1 MYFWESNLYFWF
13 LIFAFW
19 CCQFCTFKN
28 PLFSTHFYLGV
39 WLRTLLSSLAS
50 DSPYSPPGHLYFLPP
65 LSLLYPNLWISLGTL
80 GCGEHLG
87 NWLLGTSVSILLTPP
102 LLFQVT
108 SISFFPLLYEILW
121 ISFSVPGCGENI
133 GNWLLARLLS
143 SLFILPLLLL
153 VNSISLLPLVFSM

>member
-65 LSLLYPNLWISLGTL
+65 LSLLYSTLWISV
-80 GCGEHLG
+80 CVPDSGEHLG
-87 NWLLGTSVSILLTPP
+87 NWLLTGLVSLLLIPPFILLATSVSFLP
-102 LLFQVT
+102 LLCITLWT
-108 SISFFPLLYEILW
+108 SLSSPDHGAHIRK
-121 ISFSVPGCGENI
+121 
-133 GNWLLARLLS
+133 WLLASLLS
-143 SLFILPLLLL
+143 PLLIPPQFILIT
-153 VNSISLLPLVFSM
+153 SISLLPLLFSM